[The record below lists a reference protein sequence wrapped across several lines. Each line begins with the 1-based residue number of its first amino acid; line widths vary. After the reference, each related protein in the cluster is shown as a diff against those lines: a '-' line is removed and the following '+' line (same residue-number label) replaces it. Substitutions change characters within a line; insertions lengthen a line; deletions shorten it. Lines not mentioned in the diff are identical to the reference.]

1 MKTLEFLIILLW
13 ILFSKSYDAYCT
25 YLHTP
30 DLSKEANP
38 LVSVLGLNWFWLL
51 IVIGS
56 LTIYTCY
63 TLSLISFKPIKL
75 YPLEKG
81 YSFSNFIGYMYLGK
95 KSSWLGIFYRF
106 PKDIKRFHYFFGNLF
121 VRYLVFAGI
130 ISTVMW
136 ILINNSEFYKDIH
149 NAFFIYGILISGV
162 SIIMY
167 QYYKTN
173 YKKYQSQSIL

>member
-1 MKTLEFLIILLW
+1 MKILKFLIVLSW

-38 LVSVLGLNWFWLL
+38 LVSILGLNWFWLL

-56 LTIYTCY
+56 LTIYTYY
-63 TLSLISFKPIKL
+63 TLSLITFKPIKL

-81 YSFSNFIGYMYLGK
+81 YSFSNFIGHLYLGK
-95 KSSWLGIFYRF
+95 KSSWLGMFYRF
-106 PKDIKRFHYFFGNLF
+106 PKDINRFHYFFGNIF

-136 ILINNSEFYKDIH
+136 LLINNSEVYRAIH
-149 NAFFIYGILISGV
+149 NHLVIYGILISGTF
-162 SIIMY
+162 IILY
-167 QYYKTN
+167 NHYKTN
-173 YKKYQSQSIL
+173 YNKYQAQ

>member
-1 MKTLEFLIILLW
+1 MKILKILIILLW
-13 ILFSKSYDAYCT
+13 ILFSKSYDVYCT

-38 LVSVLGLNWFWLL
+38 LVSVLGLNWFLLL

-81 YSFSNFIGYMYLGK
+81 YSFSNFIAYMYFGK
-95 KSSWLGIFYRF
+95 KSSWLSILYRI
-106 PKDIKRFHYFFGNLF
+106 PPIRNKRFHYTFGNIF

-130 ISTVMW
+130 VSTVMW
-136 ILINNSEFYKDIH
+136 LLINNSEYYREIH
-149 NAFFIYGILISGV
+149 NHLVIYGILISGTY
-162 SIIMY
+162 IILY
-167 QYYKTN
+167 NYYRTN
-173 YKKYQSQSIL
+173 YNKYQEQ

>member
-1 MKTLEFLIILLW
+1 MKILKFLIILLW

-30 DLSKEANP
+30 NLSKEANP

-81 YSFSNFIGYMYLGK
+81 YSFSNFIAYMYFGK
-95 KSSWLGIFYRF
+95 KSSWLSILYRI
-106 PKDIKRFHYFFGNLF
+106 PPIRNKRFHYTFGNIF

-130 ISTVMW
+130 VSTVMW
-136 ILINNSEFYKDIH
+136 LLINNSEYYREIH
-149 NAFFIYGILISGV
+149 NHLVIYGILISGTF
-162 SIIMY
+162 IILY
-167 QYYKTN
+167 NYYRTN
-173 YKKYQSQSIL
+173 YNKYQEQ

>member
-1 MKTLEFLIILLW
+1 MKKLKFLIILLW
-13 ILFSKSYDAYCT
+13 ILFSKCYDIYCT

-63 TLSLISFKPIKL
+63 TLYLISFKPIKL

-81 YSFSNFIGYMYLGK
+81 YSFSNFIAYMYFGK
-95 KSSWLGIFYRF
+95 KSSWLSIIYKVPPIRN
-106 PKDIKRFHYFFGNLF
+106 KRFHYTFGNIF

-130 ISTVMW
+130 VSTVMW
-136 ILINNSEFYKDIH
+136 LLINNSEAYRAIH
-149 NAFFIYGILISGV
+149 NHFVIYGILISGTF
-162 SIIMY
+162 IILY
-167 QYYKTN
+167 NYYKTN
-173 YKKYQSQSIL
+173 YNKYQAQ

>member
-1 MKTLEFLIILLW
+1 MKTLKFLIILLW

-81 YSFSNFIGYMYLGK
+81 YSFSNFIPYMYFGK
-95 KSSWLGIFYRF
+95 KSSWLAIIYRV
-106 PKDIKRFHYFFGNLF
+106 PPIRNKRFHYTFGNIL

-130 ISTVMW
+130 VSTVMW
-136 ILINNSEFYKDIH
+136 LLINNSEAYRVIH
-149 NAFFIYGILISGV
+149 NHLVIYAILISGTF
-162 SIIMY
+162 IILY
-167 QYYKTN
+167 NYYKTN
-173 YKKYQSQSIL
+173 YNKYQTQ

>member
-1 MKTLEFLIILLW
+1 MKILKFLIVLSW

-38 LVSVLGLNWFWLL
+38 LVSILGLNWFWLL

-56 LTIYTCY
+56 LTIYTYY
-63 TLSLISFKPIKL
+63 TLSLITFKPIKL

-81 YSFSNFIGYMYLGK
+81 YSFSNFIGHLYLGK
-95 KSSWLGIFYRF
+95 KSSWLGMFYRF
-106 PKDIKRFHYFFGNLF
+106 PKDINRFHYFFGNIF

-136 ILINNSEFYKDIH
+136 LLINNSEVYRAIH
-149 NAFFIYGILISGV
+149 NHLVIYGILISGTL
-162 SIIMY
+162 IILY
-167 QYYKTN
+167 NYYKTN
-173 YKKYQSQSIL
+173 YNKYQAQ

>member
-1 MKTLEFLIILLW
+1 MKTLKFLIILLW

-106 PKDIKRFHYFFGNLF
+106 PKDIKRFHYFFQ
-121 VRYLVFAGI
+121 R
-130 ISTVMW
+130 
-136 ILINNSEFYKDIH
+136 
-149 NAFFIYGILISGV
+149 
-162 SIIMY
+162 
-167 QYYKTN
+167 
-173 YKKYQSQSIL
+173 

>member
-1 MKTLEFLIILLW
+1 MKILKFLIILLW

-30 DLSKEANP
+30 NLSKEANP
-38 LVSVLGLNWFWLL
+38 LVSVLGLNWFLLL

-81 YSFSNFIGYMYLGK
+81 YSFSNFIAYMYFGK
-95 KSSWLGIFYRF
+95 KSSWLSILYRI
-106 PKDIKRFHYFFGNLF
+106 PPIRNKRFHYTFGNIF

-130 ISTVMW
+130 VSTVMW
-136 ILINNSEFYKDIH
+136 LLINNSEYYREIH
-149 NAFFIYGILISGV
+149 NHLVIYGILISGTF
-162 SIIMY
+162 IILY
-167 QYYKTN
+167 NYYRTN
-173 YKKYQSQSIL
+173 YNKYQEQ

>member
-1 MKTLEFLIILLW
+1 MKTLKFLIVLSW

-38 LVSVLGLNWFWLL
+38 LVSILGLNWFWLL

-63 TLSLISFKPIKL
+63 TLALITFKPIKL

-95 KSSWLGIFYRF
+95 KSSWLSIIYRL
-106 PKDIKRFHYFFGNLF
+106 PPIRNKRFHYTFGNIF
-121 VRYLVFAGI
+121 VRYMVFAGTV
-130 ISTVMW
+130 STVMW
-136 ILINNSEFYKDIH
+136 LLINNSETYRAIH
-149 NAFFIYGILISGV
+149 NHLVIYGILISV
-162 SIIMY
+162 TLIILY
-167 QYYKTN
+167 NYYKTN
-173 YKKYQSQSIL
+173 YNKYQAQ